1 MNVGGTIGPVLT
13 WARQLVVGSTYSNLS
28 VEGPLGRKWAAFYQ
42 ILNEGNMVQS
52 GIRILFFKIFWV
64 EYHWKW
70 IMIGNNSSSSS
81 FFLKDKVLGV
91 VLEFRGYKVIGTNGF
106 MMDLIKQ
113 GGAHFFFIFKI
124 YLFTK

>member
-1 MNVGGTIGPVLT
+1 
-13 WARQLVVGSTYSNLS
+13 
-28 VEGPLGRKWAAFYQ
+28 
-42 ILNEGNMVQS
+42 
-52 GIRILFFKIFWV
+52 
-64 EYHWKW
+64 
-70 IMIGNNSSSSS
+70 MIGNNSSSSS